1 MKTVAKITCAAG
13 AMLFGGTLGQ
23 AHAGVVGLTG
33 AGNSRAYLT
42 ADNDSTY
49 SSTFASGSPI
59 AGAVS
64 FFSQAGLGSATCSQF
79 TASGFS
85 LSATY
90 RQGTRYRFDVVQNF
104 VTTSSVDYS
113 LVGSADG
120 DDYVFIELFNADGSS
135 TGTVIFPTTSGSFS
149 LSGSLAATTNGQYY
163 RFEHYGVRR
172 NLPNASETLFTLS
185 FTDGSVPAPG
195 AIALLGLAGAA
206 RRRRRGQG

>member
-1 MKTVAKITCAAG
+1 MKTIAKITCAAG
-13 AMLFGGTLGQ
+13 AMLFGGTLGE
-23 AHAGVVGLTG
+23 AHAGVVGRTG
-33 AGNSRAYLT
+33 QGNSRAYLS
-42 ADNDSTY
+42 AENQSTY
-49 SSTFASGSPI
+49 DFGSALGSPV
-59 AGAVS
+59 AGAVT
-64 FFSQAGLGSATCSQF
+64 FSQAGLGSATCSEF

-90 RQGTRYRFDVVQNF
+90 VPGARYTFDVVQNF

-135 TGTVIFPTTSGSFS
+135 TGTVILPTTSGSFS

-163 RFEHYGVRR
+163 RFEYYGVRR
-172 NLPNASETLFTLS
+172 NQGNASETLFTLS

-195 AIALLGLAGAA
+195 AIALLGLAGAV
-206 RRRRRGQG
+206 RRRRRGQD